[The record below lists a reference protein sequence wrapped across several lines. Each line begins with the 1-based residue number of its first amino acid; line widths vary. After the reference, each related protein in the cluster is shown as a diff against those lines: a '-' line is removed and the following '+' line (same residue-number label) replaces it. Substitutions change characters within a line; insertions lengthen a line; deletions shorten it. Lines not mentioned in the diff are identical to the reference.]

1 MEEKLME
8 LCELASNEQ
17 DPQKLRVLILQISV
31 LLEAKEQRLRD
42 KSLNAIT
49 TGLK

>member
-1 MEEKLME
+1 ME

-17 DPQKLRVLILQISV
+17 DLQKLRVLLLQISE

-42 KSLNAIT
+42 KSLSAIT
-49 TGLK
+49 TELK